1 MDVEICNV
9 RWYLLSGVIGTISDS
24 IRVYQNIAE
33 NIRDNQTISEIQEE
47 RDGESVNRLGF
58 LVLSVLLTND
68 ADNRMAAMSLKEIM
82 QTEDLDVRENTLFKK
97 LRDYEIQGYV
107 QKGMKDGR
115 ANTFYITDA
124 GKDFLE
130 QNKR

>member
-1 MDVEICNV
+1 M
-9 RWYLLSGVIGTISDS
+9 
-24 IRVYQNIAE
+24 
-33 NIRDNQTISEIQEE
+33 
-47 RDGESVNRLGF
+47 NRLGF
-58 LVLSVLLTND
+58 LVLSVLLTNG
-68 ADNRMAAMSLKEIM
+68 ADNCMAAMSLKEIM

-115 ANTFYITDA
+115 ANTFYITEA

>member
-1 MDVEICNV
+1 M
-9 RWYLLSGVIGTISDS
+9 
-24 IRVYQNIAE
+24 
-33 NIRDNQTISEIQEE
+33 
-47 RDGESVNRLGF
+47 NRLGF
-58 LVLSVLLTND
+58 LVLSVLLTNG

-130 QNKR
+130 QTKR

>member
-1 MDVEICNV
+1 M
-9 RWYLLSGVIGTISDS
+9 
-24 IRVYQNIAE
+24 
-33 NIRDNQTISEIQEE
+33 
-47 RDGESVNRLGF
+47 NRLGF
-58 LVLSVLLTND
+58 LVLSVLLTNG

-115 ANTFYITDA
+115 ANTFYITEA